1 MNMQLSFAPKI
12 NAIFYMP
19 VAEKSHASN
28 ADYMGK
34 GDTHTQILVADE

>member
-1 MNMQLSFAPKI
+1 
-12 NAIFYMP
+12 MP

-28 ADYMGK
+28 ADYMGN